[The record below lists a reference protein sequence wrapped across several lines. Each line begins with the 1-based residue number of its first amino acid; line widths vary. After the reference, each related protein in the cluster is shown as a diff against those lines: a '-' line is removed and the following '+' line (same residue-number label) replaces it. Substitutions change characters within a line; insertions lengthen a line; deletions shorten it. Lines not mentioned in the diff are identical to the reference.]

1 MRSLTKTEQGRL
13 AFLTSK
19 SIAVTLI
26 QSTGNGLKKSI
37 MDATAPVRLFLKNNG
52 VHDYGIQSQ
61 GPENKVKVESYLVR
75 EWSMDK
81 SVASLYRPHTKKGDP
96 RIWFT
101 GLKNYAKADDI
112 LAMMVFE
119 EKLYVINLTQLP
131 VVEFVEGILATPL
144 KEVVEQ
150 LSYNVN
156 AVAIELLNKLKSLAH
171 QGFISSPVDA
181 DTAVGRV
188 LESALGIQ
196 INCSKKP
203 DYKGIELKAFRER
216 RTNRKN
222 LFAQVADWDLSKLK
236 SSEEILEHFGY
247 KRGNE
252 FKLYCTVSTIKKNSQ
267 GLIFRMDNNLAQLV
281 ENSIDI
287 GDFAVWRLEKLHARL
302 LEKHNETFWIAA
314 ETKRIDGVE
323 CFRYNKVEHTYKP
336 IVSQFDVLLEQGMIT
351 MDHVIKRSQGKV
363 CEKGPLF
370 KIHPQSL
377 NLLFPPSKVYD
388 LLG

>member
-1 MRSLTKTEQGRL
+1 
-13 AFLTSK
+13 
-19 SIAVTLI
+19 
-26 QSTGNGLKKSI
+26 
-37 MDATAPVRLFLKNNG
+37 
-52 VHDYGIQSQ
+52 
-61 GPENKVKVESYLVR
+61 
-75 EWSMDK
+75 MDK

-281 ENSIDI
+281 ENSVDI

-302 LEKHNETFWIAA
+302 LESIMKHFGLRL
-314 ETKRIDGVE
+314 KRRG
-323 CFRYNKVEHTYKP
+323 
-336 IVSQFDVLLEQGMIT
+336 
-351 MDHVIKRSQGKV
+351 
-363 CEKGPLF
+363 
-370 KIHPQSL
+370 
-377 NLLFPPSKVYD
+377 
-388 LLG
+388 